1 MAKLH
6 IRPDVVK
13 GHINPEIQGH
23 FSEHLGRCIYEGLY
37 VGENSPIPNTNGM
50 RNDVV
55 EALKEIHI
63 PVLPFHCGFDLN
75 VRFTILLVY
84 HGNHIRACRILP
96 RFCTILSF
104 LIGGI
109 PMQMDTAQYQKYHEE
124 KCHTPADFP
133 YNTYLCTIPL
143 DFQAVSTHWHDEI
156 ELIAVKKGEGW
167 VDVNLKRHAVT
178 AGDIVLV
185 LSGQLHAIAQKG
197 CAVMEYETILFRPEL
212 LAAEND
218 ACYARF
224 LQPFFA
230 ETQEIAPVLTPECRN
245 YPAISAL
252 LERIDTLCDARPYG
266 YPLAVKG
273 CLFQMF
279 YEIISAERTETEHSL
294 DRKSL
299 AKIKEILSYIADNYS
314 RPISIAEIAGACFY
328 SESYFVKF
336 FKHAMGTSFV
346 QYLNSYRLEKAAKR
360 LRDTSDTILQVAM
373 ETGFDSLSY
382 FNRCFKKMYGTTPG
396 KYRSAAAVHASEH
409 SFRSI

>member
-1 MAKLH
+1 
-6 IRPDVVK
+6 
-13 GHINPEIQGH
+13 
-23 FSEHLGRCIYEGLY
+23 
-37 VGENSPIPNTNGM
+37 
-50 RNDVV
+50 
-55 EALKEIHI
+55 
-63 PVLPFHCGFDLN
+63 
-75 VRFTILLVY
+75 
-84 HGNHIRACRILP
+84 
-96 RFCTILSF
+96 
-104 LIGGI
+104 
-109 PMQMDTAQYQKYHEE
+109 
-124 KCHTPADFP
+124 
-133 YNTYLCTIPL
+133 
-143 DFQAVSTHWHDEI
+143 
-156 ELIAVKKGEGW
+156 
-167 VDVNLKRHAVT
+167 
-178 AGDIVLV
+178 
-185 LSGQLHAIAQKG
+185 
-197 CAVMEYETILFRPEL
+197 MEYETILFRPEL

-245 YPAISAL
+245 YPAISVL

-314 RPISIAEIAGACFY
+314 RPISIAEIASACFY
-328 SESYFVKF
+328 SESYFMKF

-382 FNRCFKKMYGTTPG
+382 FNRCFKKCTAPHPENTGAQQPYMLLNIL
-396 KYRSAAAVHASEH
+396 SALFRARVHRRLST
-409 SFRSI
+409 SFRQILLHTALKILAIRKYACKFLPCLQKNLLENPHIFPMNTSS

>member
-1 MAKLH
+1 
-6 IRPDVVK
+6 
-13 GHINPEIQGH
+13 
-23 FSEHLGRCIYEGLY
+23 
-37 VGENSPIPNTNGM
+37 
-50 RNDVV
+50 
-55 EALKEIHI
+55 
-63 PVLPFHCGFDLN
+63 
-75 VRFTILLVY
+75 
-84 HGNHIRACRILP
+84 
-96 RFCTILSF
+96 
-104 LIGGI
+104 
-109 PMQMDTAQYQKYHEE
+109 MQMDTAQYQKYHEE

-245 YPAISAL
+245 YPAISVL

-314 RPISIAEIAGACFY
+314 RPISIAEIASACFY
-328 SESYFVKF
+328 SESYFMKF
-336 FKHAMGTSFV
+336 FQARHGH
-346 QYLNSYRLEKAAKR
+346 Q
-360 LRDTSDTILQVAM
+360 LRPVPQQLPPGESRQASAGHLGYHFASRHGNRFRQPLLFQPLLQKNVRHHTRKIP
-373 ETGFDSLSY
+373 ERSSRT
-382 FNRCFKKMYGTTPG
+382 CF
-396 KYRSAAAVHASEH
+396 
-409 SFRSI
+409 

>member
-1 MAKLH
+1 MPHA
-6 IRPDVVK
+6 
-13 GHINPEIQGH
+13 
-23 FSEHLGRCIYEGLY
+23 GR
-37 VGENSPIPNTNGM
+37 
-50 RNDVV
+50 
-55 EALKEIHI
+55 
-63 PVLPFHCGFDLN
+63 
-75 VRFTILLVY
+75 
-84 HGNHIRACRILP
+84 
-96 RFCTILSF
+96 
-104 LIGGI
+104 
-109 PMQMDTAQYQKYHEE
+109 
-124 KCHTPADFP
+124 FP

-245 YPAISAL
+245 YPAISVL

-279 YEIISAERTETEHSL
+279 YGIISAERTETEYSL
-294 DRKSL
+294 DRNPSRQDQGDSGL
-299 AKIKEILSYIADNYS
+299 HCRTTIAA
-314 RPISIAEIAGACFY
+314 ISIPLRSPAHHFY
-328 SESYFVKF
+328 SESYFMKF

-373 ETGFDSLSY
+373 ETGFDSLSISTAASKCTAC
-382 FNRCFKKMYGTTPG
+382 RIPE
-396 KYRSAAAVHASEH
+396 RSNPYMLLNILSRSIWKHFRRLST
-409 SFRSI
+409 SFRQILLHTALKFLPYESMPANFCLVTAKICSKIRIYFL

>member
-1 MAKLH
+1 
-6 IRPDVVK
+6 
-13 GHINPEIQGH
+13 
-23 FSEHLGRCIYEGLY
+23 
-37 VGENSPIPNTNGM
+37 
-50 RNDVV
+50 
-55 EALKEIHI
+55 
-63 PVLPFHCGFDLN
+63 
-75 VRFTILLVY
+75 
-84 HGNHIRACRILP
+84 
-96 RFCTILSF
+96 
-104 LIGGI
+104 
-109 PMQMDTAQYQKYHEE
+109 MQMDTAQYQKSHEE

-197 CAVMEYETILFRPEL
+197 CAVMEYVTILFRPEL

-294 DRKSL
+294 DQKSL

-328 SESYFVKF
+328 SESYFMKF